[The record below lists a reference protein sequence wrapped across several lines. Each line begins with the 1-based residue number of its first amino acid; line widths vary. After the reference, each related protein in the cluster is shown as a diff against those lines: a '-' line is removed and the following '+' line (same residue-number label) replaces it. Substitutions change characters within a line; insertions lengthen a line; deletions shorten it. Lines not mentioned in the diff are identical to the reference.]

1 MIYDKPLKDDQGFY
15 FVKALRDDK
24 KKYFVQLNK
33 VQVSGIEDKEVT
45 FDLVNEANLARI
57 QAVDTEN
64 LQAAVENSE
73 AWFGKA
79 LSEDTLTSAYTTT
92 TSSNKVTA
100 DQIGITKV
108 FTSEQELVDFEALT
122 TTSECTVLLEFAGLW
137 FAKKAFG
144 PVWNIVQVKVTPP
157 PPENLEVYPEEYAIE
172 DED

>member
-1 MIYDKPLKDDQGFY
+1 MIYDNPLKDDEGFY

-33 VQVSGIEDKEVT
+33 VRVVSVEDKEVA
-45 FDLVNEANLARI
+45 FDLANDANLSRI

-79 LSEDTLTSAYTTT
+79 LTEDTLTSAYTP
-92 TSSNKVTA
+92 SVINNQVTA
-100 DQIGITKV
+100 DRIGVTKV
-108 FTSEQELVDFEALT
+108 FTAEQELVDFDALT
-122 TTSECTVLLEFAGLW
+122 ASSVCTVLLEFAGLW
-137 FAKKAFG
+137 FAKKAYG

-157 PPENLEVYPEEYAIE
+157 PPENLEVYPEDYAIE
-172 DED
+172 DEE